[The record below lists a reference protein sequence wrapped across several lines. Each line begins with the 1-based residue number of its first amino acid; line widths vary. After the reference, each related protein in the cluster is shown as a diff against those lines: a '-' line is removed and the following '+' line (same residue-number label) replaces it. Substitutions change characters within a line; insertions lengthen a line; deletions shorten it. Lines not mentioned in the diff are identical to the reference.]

1 MKGCHMA
8 PEIILVDDDQAMLQ
22 LTELMLK
29 RSGYLVYQAETAYQ
43 ALDLIKT
50 VIPDLFILDVNM
62 PEMNGIELCAA
73 IRQHPGVKQVP
84 VLMLSA
90 QGDAEVV
97 KQSMQA
103 GASGYLNKPVSRQ
116 QLIEKIQ
123 TVLLA
128 TFRTL

>member
-1 MKGCHMA
+1 MA
-8 PEIILVDDDQAMLQ
+8 PRIILVDDDPGMLQ

-29 RSGYLVYQAETAYQ
+29 RTGYVVHQAESAYQ
-43 ALDLIKT
+43 ALNLVNS

-73 IRQHPGVKQVP
+73 IRQHHAVKNVP

-90 QGDAEVV
+90 QADASLI

-103 GASGYLNKPVSRQ
+103 GANRYLNKPVSRQ
-116 QLIEKIQ
+116 KLIENIQ
-123 TVLLA
+123 AMLPDALRSA
-128 TFRTL
+128 